1 MKKKMEIR
9 SLPISMNS
17 VSSDGKLTVSGLV
30 NGAGS
35 VSEVLQNP
43 MNGKEF
49 RETIAKGVFADAIA
63 NSDRIDFLSQHD
75 KSMILSTTDNNS
87 LELRETDN
95 GLEMNASITE
105 TSWGKDTFQ
114 LIKDGIIKGMSFG
127 MRVLNDTWTVASDN
141 IPMRT
146 INGIELFE
154 VSAVRNPAYK
164 SSDIEARD
172 IDIINDVNIP
182 DDIEERRDKLVD
194 KKKEVREDEEEER
207 DDADDLTQDTSSESR
222 DEDSGEERDDET
234 GDTDVETNAK
244 PEKKAPKAAEE
255 KKADDKAPAKAEKK
269 QTESEPEKRSE
280 DIALEIKNEL
290 REIYDAKLSEIRSQ
304 LTFLQATI
312 KKNEETRSLK
322 ASENKKFFESR

>member
-1 MKKKMEIR
+1 MMKKKMEIR

-17 VSSDGKLTVSGLV
+17 VSNDGKLTVSGLV

-35 VSEVLQNP
+35 VSEILHNP
-43 MNGKEF
+43 VNGKEF
-49 RETIAKGVFADAIA
+49 RETISKGVFANAVA

-75 KSMILSTTDNNS
+75 KTLILSTTENNS

-105 TSWGKDTFQ
+105 TSWGRDTFQ

-127 MRVLNDTWTVASDN
+127 MRVLSDSWTIASDN

-172 IDIINDVNIP
+172 IDVINDVNIP
-182 DDIEERRDKLVD
+182 DEIEERSKDMTETESQEPKAEVE
-194 KKKEVREDEEEER
+194 KETQAEVQKETEKETQEPKKEITETEEQREE
-207 DDADDLTQDTSSESR
+207 
-222 DEDSGEERDDET
+222 
-234 GDTDVETNAK
+234 
-244 PEKKAPKAAEE
+244 PE
-255 KKADDKAPAKAEKK
+255 
-269 QTESEPEKRSE
+269 TESETEPEEKRSE
-280 DIALEIKNEL
+280 DEEVKVTTVDEKVSQEL
-290 REIYDAKLSEIRSQ
+290 RSLIDSALTEISAVRSE
-304 LTFLQATI
+304 LG
-312 KKNEETRSLK
+312 SLK
-322 ASENKKFFESR
+322 SELAKKEEVRSIEASENKKFFETR